1 MTKEQIAGVLER
13 IAMLLELKGEN
24 PFKIRAYTNA
34 ARAIETFGGNVAN
47 FKISKRKWNVCLP
60 QNSPFSA
67 NGLRNLLLLSVE
79 EAEHAARGVL
89 SSEGLARCLL

>member
-34 ARAIETFGGNVAN
+34 ARAIGEITKFFG
-47 FKISKRKWNVCLP
+47 
-60 QNSPFSA
+60 QNEQNGA
-67 NGLRNLLLLSVE
+67 NGMSDIEGKIARVATSELGQRASFNFSESILLIL
-79 EAEHAARGVL
+79 
-89 SSEGLARCLL
+89 